1 MVESGERSEGGINKG
16 EERARVRGVSL
27 SPPTL
32 PPHCFFFFSGHIS
45 PSDRLEQATGKLER
59 KLYRR
64 LITRVFLN
72 CNYQYE
78 LSGNYGGE
86 KPCKYKVSG
95 SRFFFQNALYLLV
108 LEQKK
113 RLRLHHLDL
122 YIVSHKPPVTLG
134 RYIDVEKAISS
145 IQWSDIGVLPWENFN
160 LGSPAF
166 QCIFLSNQGKFL
178 GIRMRSLFSHICF
191 IYILFAFT
199 QSSLVKKIRQIYY
212 PLKKIT
218 FCKQPGLP

>member
-1 MVESGERSEGGINKG
+1 M
-16 EERARVRGVSL
+16 SL

-32 PPHCFFFFSGHIS
+32 LPHCFFSGHIS
-45 PSDRLEQATGKLER
+45 RFDRLEQATGKLER

-64 LITRVFLN
+64 LITRVCLN
-72 CNYQYE
+72 CSYQYQ

-86 KPCKYKVSG
+86 KPYKYKVSA

-108 LEQKK
+108 LEETK
-113 RLRLHHLDL
+113 RLRIHHLDL

-134 RYIDVEKAISS
+134 RYIDVEKVISS

-199 QSSLVKKIRQIYY
+199 QSSLVKKKIRQIYY

>member
-32 PPHCFFFFSGHIS
+32 PPHCFVFFSGHIS

-86 KPCKYKVSG
+86 KPYKYKVSG

-122 YIVSHKPPVTLG
+122 YIVSHKPPVTFG
-134 RYIDVEKAISS
+134 RYIDVEKTISS

-160 LGSPAF
+160 LGTEP
-166 QCIFLSNQGKFL
+166 CISVHFLE
-178 GIRMRSLFSHICF
+178 
-191 IYILFAFT
+191 
-199 QSSLVKKIRQIYY
+199 
-212 PLKKIT
+212 
-218 FCKQPGLP
+218 QPGKIFRDKDEIFI